1 MLIEAHVAKWRRFH
15 AVRRRF
21 DPVEEFELWF
31 WATASGATA
40 LINAALHA
48 TGVTKAVR
56 LFPTQVEHVYAGID
70 DEMRCLRKLATEG
83 DLIVLDVPPLRGGV
97 PRQLRAA
104 IESMRTIEAFR
115 EPLVR
120 GGAVPD
126 LQAVATCERAY
137 AVVVAQTR
145 AALAAGGR
153 QP

>member
-15 AVRRRF
+15 AIRRRF
-21 DPVEEFELWF
+21 DPIDEFELWF

-48 TGVTKAVR
+48 TGVTQAAR
-56 LFPTQVEHVYAGID
+56 LFPTQIEHVYAGV
-70 DEMRCLRKLATEG
+70 DEDMRCRRKLAIEG
-83 DLIVLDVPPLRGGV
+83 DLIVLGVPPLRGSV
-97 PRQLRAA
+97 PRQLRTA
-104 IESMRTIEAFR
+104 IESMRAIEAFR

-137 AVVVAQTR
+137 AIVVAETR
-145 AALAAGGR
+145 ATLAEGAR